1 MKRKNPYTQVS
12 SFKSCSTRARGL
24 METMEMAP
32 DGQMLYFPA
41 QSCTHLRP
49 HSSPCRVFSST
60 CFHKMLRPSS
70 TATAVANPW
79 LSSLDIKR
87 LLFKKINQKRS
98 DLRKAFQLLD
108 LGENLTVSKS
118 ELRRVLTAFL
128 LPLTGEQFQDLLA
141 QSPLT
146 SSGAVLYL
154 EFLSKFGGVDL
165 NGNVTKRAS
174 ENDIGQS
181 RTLHELEAQLGD
193 KVSKNSKALH
203 KALRLLDVNKTG
215 LLQPWE
221 IRRVLETFCLRMGED
236 EYTRFSSHYNVDKSE
251 VDYKVLLKNL
261 SINNDINSRYSVG
274 NPVVSRSNQQ
284 VKHPSRKCFP
294 ISELSEDM
302 VENCSLD
309 EIQRTFCQEIQKSY
323 ERVEKSLSAGDTTHS
338 GFVSLSYLKTVLD
351 TFVYRLPRRLFLQL
365 MKRLGL
371 NPTLKINW
379 KQFLTSCDDPLGL
392 GVSSSIPSPRRNSFS
407 SCVRNS
413 RNQPSKDNVIAR
425 LAREAEDHGRSLK
438 KAFLAAGRKYEGSIT
453 GEELQAILNSKAM
466 QIHDSEFKEL
476 MQMLDPWGTGQ
487 LSVHALLDLLE
498 EESSKIRKRSPL
510 TSTKANPLSLAWDSV
525 EEMVCD
531 GIMRDL
537 PAFYQMVRSYD
548 PRDTGFLSRM
558 TFKKII
564 STLCP
569 FLTGEHLIQLCSKFQ
584 DTTSGRICYKK
595 LMASLVGHGWRISSP
610 AATPAAPPPSECVP
624 KEDPQRPDLP
634 KRIKSAK
641 EKLPLTK
648 NLTKE
653 DVMGKLQNYM
663 QQSDPT
669 FRKQFFDVSKEP
681 TAKITERD
689 FRKVLEMNGMWMD
702 NEQFALLTT
711 KIGFRKEGMSY
722 LDFAARF
729 QDMDMSRPAS
739 SAACPAL
746 RTRLSSPF
754 ASAEECLKYFP
765 QRLKESFQNPYSAF
779 FKVDKDRDGIISM
792 QDLYGLLAHLQFNLK
807 QEEFVRFLE
816 LLGLRLSVTLNF
828 REFRHLCEK
837 GTLRVD
843 DAPQRLIR
851 QKQKVTDSE
860 LASEQAHQY
869 LVTKAKNRW
878 SDLSKNFI
886 ETDSEGRGILRRR
899 DIKNALY
906 GFDIPLTPREFE
918 KLWTR
923 YDTEG
928 RGHITYQEFLQKLG
942 ISYQPAVHRPYAEDY
957 FNFMGHFT
965 KPKQIQEELKELQ
978 RDTHQAISA
987 RDKLKDC
994 FQELSKALSKC
1005 DKPPGGCIPMAKLQ
1019 AVLQEC
1025 GCSLKEEE
1033 LATLLNSWGVSCQD
1047 DSINYLDFLKAVDTS
1062 KAARPQ
1068 PDEKEES
1075 KPVNFATLHLEEV
1088 LKKVQETVDSCQE
1101 AMSKAFT
1108 ELDQEDTGLV
1118 TAAEF
1123 GQVLKDFCCNLSDS
1137 QYHYFLRKV
1146 RLHLRPHINW
1156 KYFLQN
1162 FSSFLE
1168 ESAVEWAEKMP
1179 KAPLPPKSLPPKD
1192 MGKRDIL
1199 ARLHKAVTTHYNA
1212 IVQEFENFDT
1222 MKAGVVSRDEFRAI
1236 CNRHVQI
1243 LTDEQFDKLWS
1254 EMPVTTKGKLKY
1266 QDFLSRFSCEKAGS
1280 PPISSE
1286 STRAQKGSIL
1296 PEVSEGVRST
1306 RSSPLHEPKVGT
1318 PKTWSHPCTPGSVA
1332 TQPGTPPLRNC
1343 EPIETK
1349 LRKPMQGCWRELLR
1363 DCKEKDTN
1371 KQGAISAAEFLALV
1385 EKYNLD
1391 LSREESQQLITKY
1404 DLKNNGKFAYCDF
1417 IQSCVLLLTAK
1428 ETSLMRRMKIQNIHH
1443 MKEAGEETS
1452 SFYAALLRIQ
1462 PKILHCW
1469 RPMRR
1474 TFKAYDQGG
1483 TGLLGVGD
1491 FRKVLRQYSIN
1502 LSEEEFFH
1510 ILEYYDKTLSSKISY
1525 NDFLRAFLQ

>member
-1 MKRKNPYTQVS
+1 
-12 SFKSCSTRARGL
+12 
-24 METMEMAP
+24 MEMAP
-32 DGQMLYFPA
+32 DGQMLYFPD

-49 HSSPCRVFSST
+49 HSSPCRVFSRT

-70 TATAVANPW
+70 TATAVANPL

-87 LLFKKINQKRS
+87 ILFKKINQKRN
-98 DLRKAFQLLD
+98 DLKKAFQLLD
-108 LGENLTVSKS
+108 LGQNWTVSKS
-118 ELRRVLTAFL
+118 ELKRVLTIFL
-128 LPLTGEQFQDLLA
+128 LPLSKEQFQELLA

-146 SSGAVLYL
+146 SSGAVPYL

-165 NGNVTKRAS
+165 NVNVTKRAS
-174 ENDIGQS
+174 ENDMGQS
-181 RTLHELEAQLGD
+181 RTLNELEAQLGD
-193 KVSKNSKALH
+193 KVSKNSKTLH

-221 IRRVLETFCLRMGED
+221 LRRVLETFCLRMGED

-251 VDYKVLLKNL
+251 VDYKALLKNL
-261 SINNDINSRYSVG
+261 SINTDINSRYSVG
-274 NPVVSRSNQQ
+274 NPAVSRNNQQ
-284 VKHPSRKCFP
+284 VKHSSRKYSP

-309 EIQRTFCQEIQKSY
+309 EIQRTFCQEIRKSY
-323 ERVEKSLSAGDTTHS
+323 ERLEKSLSAGDTTHS
-338 GFVSLSYLKTVLD
+338 GFVSLNYLKTVLD
-351 TFVYRLPRRLFLQL
+351 TFVCRLPRRPFLQL

-371 NPTLKINW
+371 NPTVKINW
-379 KQFLTSCDDPLGL
+379 KQFLTSCYDAPGL
-392 GVSSSIPSPRRNSFS
+392 GVSSSIPWPRRNS
-407 SCVRNS
+407 NS
-413 RNQPSKDNVIAR
+413 RNQPYKENVITK
-425 LAREAEDHGRSLK
+425 LARQAEDRICCLE
-438 KAFLAAGRKYEGSIT
+438 KAFLEASSKHEGRIT
-453 GEELQAILNSKAM
+453 WKELQRILNSNAI
-466 QIHDSEFKEL
+466 QIHDSEVKEL
-476 MQMLDPWGTGQ
+476 MQMFDPGGTGL
-487 LSVHALLDLLE
+487 LSVHAFLDLLE
-498 EESSKIRKRSPL
+498 EENSK
-510 TSTKANPLSLAWDSV
+510 V
-525 EEMVCD
+525 EEMVCG
-531 GIMRDL
+531 GILRDR

-548 PRDTGFLSRM
+548 CGDTGFLSQT

-564 STLCP
+564 STVCP
-569 FLTGEHLIQLCSKFQ
+569 FLTGEHLRQLCSKFQ
-584 DTTSGRICYKK
+584 DIASGRICYKK
-595 LMASLVGHGWRISSP
+595 LMASLGGHSWCISSP
-610 AATPAAPPPSECVP
+610 VATPAGPPPSECVP

-641 EKLPLTK
+641 EKGPLTK

-653 DVMGKLQNYM
+653 EVIEKLKNYM
-663 QQSDPT
+663 QQSNPT

-729 QDMDMSRPAS
+729 QGHPALPFPDNPLDGEEVVQLGCCGTPPFLSGYKHIADVDMSRPAS

-754 ASAEECLKYFP
+754 ASAEECLKHFP
-765 QRLKESFQNPYSAF
+765 LRLKESFQNPYSAF
-779 FKVDKDRDGIISM
+779 FKIDKDRDGVISM

-837 GTLRVD
+837 GTHRAD
-843 DAPQRLIR
+843 EAPQRLIR

-942 ISYQPAVHRPYAEDY
+942 INYQPTVHRPYAEDY

-978 RDTHQAISA
+978 RDTHQAISPTVISQA
-987 RDKLKDC
+987 RATTGASIQAPAYQPNTGPQTHLQPILAATASLAHHLLLC
-994 FQELSKALSKC
+994 KA
-1005 DKPPGGCIPMAKLQ
+1005 IA
-1019 AVLQEC
+1019 
-1025 GCSLKEEE
+1025 
-1033 LATLLNSWGVSCQD
+1033 LLDHLPWVQSCWGVSCQN
-1047 DSINYLDFLKAVDTS
+1047 DSVNYLDFLKAVDPS

-1068 PDEKEES
+1068 PGEKEES
-1075 KPVNFATLHLEEV
+1075 KPVNFAALPLEEV
-1088 LKKVQETVDSCQE
+1088 LKKVQEMVDSSQE
-1101 AMSKAFT
+1101 AMSKAFS
-1108 ELDQEDTGLV
+1108 ELDQGDTGFV

-1123 GQVLKDFCCNLSDS
+1123 GQVLKGISCNLSDS

-1162 FSSFLE
+1162 FCSFLE
-1168 ESAVEWAEKMP
+1168 ETSVEWAEKMP

-1192 MGKRDIL
+1192 TGKRDIL

-1222 MKAGVVSRDEFRAI
+1222 MKASVVSRDEFRAI

-1243 LTDEQFDKLWS
+1243 LTDEQFDKLWG
-1254 EMPVTTKGKLKY
+1254 EMPVTAKGKLKY
-1266 QDFLSRFSCEKAGS
+1266 QDFLSRFSCEKAVS
-1280 PPISSE
+1280 PPISRE
-1286 STRAQKGSIL
+1286 STRAQKGSSL
-1296 PEVSEGVRST
+1296 PEVSEGGRST
-1306 RSSPLHEPKVGT
+1306 RSSPLHAPKLQSALHCGVHVTIQAG
-1318 PKTWSHPCTPGSVA
+1318 
-1332 TQPGTPPLRNC
+1332 
-1343 EPIETK
+1343 
-1349 LRKPMQGCWRELLR
+1349 
-1363 DCKEKDTN
+1363 DT
-1371 KQGAISAAEFLALV
+1371 LV

-1404 DLKNNGKFAYCDF
+1404 DLKNNGKFAYCNF

-1474 TFKAYDQGG
+1474 TFKAYDQDG